1 MKKKILLGAL
11 AVGIFI
17 ATAYAAATKFTD
29 LWVSSTLRVDGAT
42 TLNGALASNGRI
54 TATGGLVVPAVSG
67 LLAST
72 PTVAGMLANTTN
84 YVLYVAT
91 ATNSP
96 AAWQKVGAQ

>member
-1 MKKKILLGAL
+1 MKNKILTGLGIVAL
-11 AVGIFI
+11 FI
-17 ATAYAAATKFTD
+17 TVAYAAATRFENVLVKG
-29 LWVSSTLRVDGAT
+29 TLQVDGAT
-42 TLNGALASNGRI
+42 SLGGRL
-54 TATGGLVVPAVSG
+54 TTSGLVVPAVSG

-91 ATNSP
+91 ATNTP